1 MLRLHRERTL
11 LTRGRRAGRCLLAL
25 LLIVAWAPALTAQ
38 VVRQTARETSVKA
51 AFLYRFTH
59 FAEWP
64 PEAMGGKGDPITMC
78 VTGRDELAEGLEH
91 AVEGRKS
98 RNRPLVVRRVDGTEG
113 AAGCHVLFIGWS
125 DLEAI
130 DRILGELASQPTLTV
145 GDVQGFAR
153 RGGMINLMRD
163 GKRMRFEINRG
174 AAERA
179 RIQLSSQLL
188 KLAQIVDDEGGG
200 GQ

>member
-25 LLIVAWAPALTAQ
+25 LLIVAWAPATTAQ
-38 VVRQTARETSVKA
+38 AVRQTAREAGVQA

-98 RNRPLVVRRVDGTEG
+98 RNRPLVVRRVDGPDG
-113 AAGCHVLFIGWS
+113 APGCHVLFIGSS
-125 DLEAI
+125 DPKAV
-130 DRILGELASQPTLTV
+130 DRIVAALASQPTLTV
-145 GDVQGFAR
+145 GDVPSFAR
-153 RGGMINLMRD
+153 RGGMIHLMRE
-163 GKRMRFEINRG
+163 GKRMRFEINRV

-179 RIQLSSQLL
+179 RIRLSSQLL
-188 KLAQIVDDEGGG
+188 KLAQIVDDEVEGTE
-200 GQ
+200 

>member
-1 MLRLHRERTL
+1 MLRLHRERAL
-11 LTRGRRAGRCLLAL
+11 LTRGKRAGRCLFAL
-25 LLIVAWAPALTAQ
+25 LFIVAWAPALKAQ
-38 VVRQTARETSVKA
+38 VVRQTAPETNVKA
-51 AFLYRFTH
+51 AFLYKFTH
-59 FAEWP
+59 FAKWP
-64 PEAMGGKGDPITMC
+64 PEVMGRKGDAITMC
-78 VTGRDELAEGLEH
+78 VMGRDELAEVLEH

-98 RNRPLVVRRVDGTEG
+98 RNRPLVVRRVDGPGG

-125 DLEAI
+125 DGDAI

-153 RGGMINLMRD
+153 RGGMISLVRE
-163 GKRMRFEINRG
+163 GKRIRLEINRG

-188 KLAQIVDDEGGG
+188 KLAQIVDDQGGG
-200 GQ
+200 GE

>member
-38 VVRQTARETSVKA
+38 AVHQTARETSVKA
-51 AFLYRFTH
+51 AFLYKFTH

-78 VTGRDELAEGLEH
+78 VLGRDELAEGLEQ

-98 RNRPLVVRRVDGTEG
+98 RDRSLLVRRVDGPDG
-113 AAGCHVLFIGWS
+113 AAGCHVLFIGSS
-125 DLEAI
+125 DPKAV
-130 DRILGELASQPTLTV
+130 DRIVAALASQPTLTV

-153 RGGMINLMRD
+153 RGGMINLMRE

-174 AAERA
+174 AANRA